1 MKLKEITIEITQCCP
16 NNCIYCSS
24 LSSLNKK
31 TFLSF
36 NEIKEII
43 DDALLFDVEM
53 ISLSGGEPFLHSDL
67 IDIVRYIHK
76 KGLRCNIYTSGIY
89 HNGVSFDAIP
99 ESTLTAIQKLVDKLI
114 FNIESASD
122 SQYELIMGIKGG
134 FELMKTSILRA
145 LQYGFIVESHTV
157 LMKCNLDHLPKIM
170 ELGRS
175 LGISKMSFL
184 RLVIQGRALENKSL
198 TYLSD
203 EDIRTAKELIRKIS
217 DEYNSDIRFG
227 IPLSECTKRINCMTG
242 IMKLNIRYDGNVY
255 PCEAF
260 KNDSFSN
267 ISDLKPGN
275 IKIERL
281 KNIYENSP
289 YLNEIRNH
297 LLDFQQFD
305 TCETCMSQYYIKN
318 N

>member
-1 MKLKEITIEITQCCP
+1 
-16 NNCIYCSS
+16 
-24 LSSLNKK
+24 
-31 TFLSF
+31 
-36 NEIKEII
+36 
-43 DDALLFDVEM
+43 
-53 ISLSGGEPFLHSDL
+53 
-67 IDIVRYIHK
+67 
-76 KGLRCNIYTSGIY
+76 
-89 HNGVSFDAIP
+89 
-99 ESTLTAIQKLVDKLI
+99 
-114 FNIESASD
+114 
-122 SQYELIMGIKGG
+122 MGIKGG